1 MKDFFIWKRVDKKYT
16 PMNYDANNR
25 KHRQDIEKSFLE
37 NGSFYL
43 FKSDMFLKRKNRLF
57 GKIGIYEME
66 DHKMFQID
74 EPSDVKLVN
83 LS

>member
-1 MKDFFIWKRVDKKYT
+1 
-16 PMNYDANNR
+16 MNYDANNR

-74 EPSDVKLVN
+74 EPSDVKLCESIMKGYGLDIKSVK
-83 LS
+83 L